1 MLDCKAT
8 DRDGAIFDPRFGG
21 LGKQTIRD
29 TSPLTKKRTGTINVD
44 VANRAVDYIKWQA
57 QAGKPFFLWANF
69 THIRHRVHR
78 STEGRSCRISE
89 LALKTNAETVI
100 RSV

>member
-44 VANRAVDYIKWQA
+44 VANRAVDYIKRQA
-57 QAGKPFFLWANF
+57 
-69 THIRHRVHR
+69 
-78 STEGRSCRISE
+78 
-89 LALKTNAETVI
+89 
-100 RSV
+100 